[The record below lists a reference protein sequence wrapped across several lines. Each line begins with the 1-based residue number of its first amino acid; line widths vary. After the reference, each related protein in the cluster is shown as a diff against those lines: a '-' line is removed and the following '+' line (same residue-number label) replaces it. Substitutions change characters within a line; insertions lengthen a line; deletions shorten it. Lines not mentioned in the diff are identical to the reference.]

1 MDPLDALKR
10 IASTATA
17 GAEPAHDWLHVLRV
31 SKLASELC
39 EAEGADVNV
48 AVPAALLHELH
59 NFPKNHPDS
68 AKSGEICA
76 QRAGEVLRDLG
87 WSSDSVEKI
96 GYCIAVHG
104 FSAGVVPVTVEA
116 KVLQDADRLDAIG
129 AIGIA
134 RCFSTGATMRAPFY
148 DPADPFAKNRP
159 LDDQRFSVDHFFRKL
174 LKIPERLHTATARR
188 LAEPR
193 VEFLNQFLA
202 RLADEIP
209 SAF

>member
-76 QRAGEVLRDLG
+76 QRAGDEYAEEEIRQAAHALIRDTPG
-87 WSSDSVEKI
+87 DT
-96 GYCIAVHG
+96 
-104 FSAGVVPVTVEA
+104 AG
-116 KVLQDADRLDAIG
+116 
-129 AIGIA
+129 
-134 RCFSTGATMRAPFY
+134 
-148 DPADPFAKNRP
+148 
-159 LDDQRFSVDHFFRKL
+159 H
-174 LKIPERLHTATARR
+174 
-188 LAEPR
+188 LAH
-193 VEFLNQFLA
+193 
-202 RLADEIP
+202 
-209 SAF
+209 